1 MAGTRFPFLILVLP
15 FGKFL
20 TEPGQRNLFGIRGAG
35 RHAWPQFSC
44 AWGRLHLQIVG
55 LGYALQLQPGT
66 LGACLAGASRLHSP
80 LKRCAAGRVPSLGQ
94 HPAEIRGLEKP
105 PSRPSD
111 RRPTPPP
118 PRGFQNCPPA
128 RCGTRLRYLEE
139 E

>member
-20 TEPGQRNLFGIRGAG
+20 TEPSQRNLFGIRGAD

-44 AWGRLHLQIVG
+44 AWGTLHPQIVG

-80 LKRCAAGRVPSLGQ
+80 LKR
-94 HPAEIRGLEKP
+94 
-105 PSRPSD
+105 
-111 RRPTPPP
+111 
-118 PRGFQNCPPA
+118 
-128 RCGTRLRYLEE
+128 
-139 E
+139 